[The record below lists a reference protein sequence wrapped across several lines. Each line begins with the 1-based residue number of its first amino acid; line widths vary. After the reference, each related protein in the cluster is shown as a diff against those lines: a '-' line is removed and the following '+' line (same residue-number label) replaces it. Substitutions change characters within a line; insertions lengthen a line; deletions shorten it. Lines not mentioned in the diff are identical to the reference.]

1 MAPAQPG
8 TATETARFKEAKPDM
23 KRLLWIVGFPIFLAA
38 CSAPGGLYGGAPAA
52 SSTASAPAASA
63 SASAPTPAPTVAAR
77 PAPTSVASASVIA
90 TQNARLGTILANAQG
105 RTLYYFVPERGGK
118 IVCSSSACTNSWRP
132 SLSAGGGIP
141 TGGVG
146 VTGQLSLIARAG
158 GAQQITY
165 NTWPMYTFAGDSA
178 AGQTNG
184 QGVVAFGGK
193 WLVATP
199 GLQP

>member
-1 MAPAQPG
+1 
-8 TATETARFKEAKPDM
+8 M
-23 KRLLWIVGFPIFLAA
+23 KRLLWILGFPIFLAA
-38 CSAPGGLYGGAPAA
+38 CSAPGGLYGSAPAA
-52 SSTASAPAASA
+52 SSTAAAPATSA
-63 SASAPTPAPTVAAR
+63 SASTPTPAPTVAAT
-77 PAPTSVASASVIA
+77 PAPMPVAPASVLA
-90 TQNARLGTILANAQG
+90 TPNAKLGTVLANSQG

-118 IVCSSSACTNSWRP
+118 IVCSSSACTNYWPP
-132 SLSAGGGIP
+132 SLSAGGAMP
-141 TGGVG
+141 TGGAG

>member
-1 MAPAQPG
+1 
-8 TATETARFKEAKPDM
+8 M
-23 KRLLWIVGFPIFLAA
+23 KRLLWLIGLPIFLAA
-38 CSAPGGLYGGAPAA
+38 CSAPGGLYGSAPAA
-52 SSTASAPAASA
+52 STAPSAAAPSASAPAATA
-63 SASAPTPAPTVAAR
+63 APTPTSAPPAA
-77 PAPTSVASASVIA
+77 PASVLA
-90 TQNARLGTILANAQG
+90 AQNARLGTILTNAQG

-118 IVCSSSACTNSWRP
+118 IVCSSSACVGYWPP
-132 SLSAGGGIP
+132 SLAAGGNP
-141 TGGVG
+141 TGGGG
-146 VTGQLSLIARAG
+146 VTGQLGLITRAG

-165 NTWPMYTFAGDSA
+165 NSWPMYTFAGDSA